1 MSTWFE
7 NEKLH
12 FAAADGDLEKVR
24 ELVEEGFEVNAF
36 DEGLSLTPLHY
47 AVRGEHLEVAKYLL
61 SVGADVNAHDEETI
75 GETPLGDVAADC
87 SYEVAELLV
96 RAGADPTINGWMQI
110 TALYR
115 ASQRKTEEGKRVHD
129 LLLKSAKKGGGVR
142 A

>member
-115 ASQRKTEEGKRVHD
+115 ASQRKTEEGKRVYD
-129 LLLKSAKKGGGVR
+129 LLLKSAKKSGGVR